1 VATAY
6 KILGQARPLDTN
18 NADLITVPS
27 SKAQVISTLT
37 VTNTTASAASY
48 RVFAR
53 ITGATAAEGNAL
65 AYDVAIAANDTV
77 ALTLGCTLATTDK
90 LTVRSSLASGLTFT
104 AFGSELDA

>member
-18 NADLITVPS
+18 NADLMTVPS
-27 SKAQVISTLT
+27 AKAQVISTLT
-37 VTNTTASAASY
+37 VCNTTASAATY

-53 ITGATAAEGNAL
+53 ITGASAGEGNAL

-77 ALTLGCTLATTDK
+77 ALTLGCALATTDK

-104 AFGSELDA
+104 AFGSEVDV